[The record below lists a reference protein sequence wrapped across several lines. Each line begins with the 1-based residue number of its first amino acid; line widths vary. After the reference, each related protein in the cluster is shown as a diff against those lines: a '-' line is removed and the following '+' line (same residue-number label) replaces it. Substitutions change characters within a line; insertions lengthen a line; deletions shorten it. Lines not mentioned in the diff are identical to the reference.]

1 MNDVV
6 RAYCGAQIH
15 DGQFLRDGRALA
27 FAPRRGFRI
36 MDPEMLPKSCEIV
49 TLKGGT
55 LTPGFVDLQVN
66 GGGGVMF
73 NHAPSVETLRVIAQ
87 AHRSLGT
94 LALLPTLIT
103 DTPAQTRAAI
113 DAAEQAIAKGV
124 PGIIGIHLEGPHLS
138 IARKG
143 AHDSTLIRPMEAQDL
158 ELICDAA
165 RRLPNVMVT
174 VAPEKVTT
182 AQINAMS
189 AAGVIVSLGHSDASF
204 DTCISA
210 FDAGATCVTHLFNA
224 MSQLG
229 SRSPGLVGAALARG
243 DIYAGLIADGVHV
256 HPKTIAA
263 ALRAKV
269 EAQKVFLVSDAMA
282 TAGSDIR
289 SFTLNY
295 REVLRKDGRLT
306 LADGTLAVADL
317 ELTRAIDVMTGD
329 VGEDIN
335 RAITRATSGPA
346 GLLRQANGLG
356 SFDDGAKMA
365 LYFKE
370 GFSKRPEILE
380 K

>member
-27 FAPRRGFRI
+27 FAPHVGFRI
-36 MDPEMLPKSCEIV
+36 MDPEMLPPTCEIV
-49 TLKGGT
+49 TLKGGF

-94 LALLPTLIT
+94 VALLPTLIT

-113 DAAEQAIAKGV
+113 DAVKQAIAKGV

-143 AHDSTLIRPMEAQDL
+143 AHDAALIRPMEAQDL

-165 RRLPNVMVT
+165 RRLPNVLVT
-174 VAPEKVTT
+174 VAPENVTT
-182 AQINAMS
+182 VQISAMS
-189 AAGVIVSLGHSDASF
+189 AAGVIVSLGHTDASF
-204 DTCISA
+204 DACISA

-229 SRSPGLVGAALARG
+229 SRTPGLVGATLARG

-256 HPKTIAA
+256 HATTIAA

-289 SFTLNY
+289 SFKLN
-295 REVLRKDGRLT
+295 
-306 LADGTLAVADL
+306 DL
-317 ELTRAIDVMTGD
+317 SLIH
-329 VGEDIN
+329 I
-335 RAITRATSGPA
+335 
-346 GLLRQANGLG
+346 
-356 SFDDGAKMA
+356 
-365 LYFKE
+365 
-370 GFSKRPEILE
+370 
-380 K
+380 